1 MEDQVAKLNGIL
13 SDDGGSGSKD
23 VAVFLG
29 SGQKDPMAEQKA
41 LKGDYK
47 LIYCTPEKLVS
58 GGFLN
63 SMANLHNSGEGDGL
77 CLIAV
82 DESHCVSE
90 WGHDFRPSYRQVG
103 NVLRGHAVLKNV
115 PIVALTATAVPRV
128 QTDILSSLQLRNPK
142 VVKQSFDRDNLII
155 TVRRKP
161 AGGYRTA
168 LAGFVKDMK
177 EMTTTTRKKMSFSRH
192 ESTIIYCP
200 TQGQVVEV
208 SNWLSQQFEGTDIR
222 AQSYHGGQ
230 ALEHRSDAHIN
241 FLTGKTAVI
250 VATLAFGMGI
260 CKLVRSLSSGVVE
273 SSQNYYIVFF
283 VLQYTYEDLT
293 TNTPHLIDK
302 TDTRRIIHY
311 GPPKTVE
318 EYYQQIGR
326 AGRDGLE
333 ANCVMYCNSADFDK
347 YKDDFYLGGL
357 TADVRSNQEQSINS
371 LRKFAMSEEAC
382 RRAELLKFFDEA
394 PSFGERCGTCD
405 TCVTR
410 MTHSGD
416 IERDFADNGARL
428 MLYAISV
435 LNGKQGIGNL
445 EKVLQGSAV
454 EAYRYRSQNMNP
466 VAIKETVTLLKSKM
480 TGYKKRVPVSYF
492 TKDLLPA
499 LVSRE
504 YVEVLTQSSPAVNGR
519 RGVSGLLLLISC
531 LASVNHFLTLLKTQ
545 MSWSSY
551 TLTTKGSSVLQTGP
565 IVLPVPSSVRDY
577 EKEQHEKLQKSLN
590 ELKKAGADVDQ
601 IPKHEL
607 EEGDGT
613 VFKALR
619 TWYNYLD
626 LLQRTERT
634 DRIDQLEDLRLR
646 IDAWRMDVAVNYRI
660 APADAMPDHL

>member
-1 MEDQVAKLNGIL
+1 
-13 SDDGGSGSKD
+13 
-23 VAVFLG
+23 
-29 SGQKDPMAEQKA
+29 
-41 LKGDYK
+41 
-47 LIYCTPEKLVS
+47 
-58 GGFLN
+58 
-63 SMANLHNSGEGDGL
+63 
-77 CLIAV
+77 
-82 DESHCVSE
+82 
-90 WGHDFRPSYRQVG
+90 
-103 NVLRGHAVLKNV
+103 
-115 PIVALTATAVPRV
+115 
-128 QTDILSSLQLRNPK
+128 
-142 VVKQSFDRDNLII
+142 
-155 TVRRKP
+155 
-161 AGGYRTA
+161 
-168 LAGFVKDMK
+168 
-177 EMTTTTRKKMSFSRH
+177 
-192 ESTIIYCP
+192 
-200 TQGQVVEV
+200 
-208 SNWLSQQFEGTDIR
+208 
-222 AQSYHGGQ
+222 
-230 ALEHRSDAHIN
+230 
-241 FLTGKTAVI
+241 
-250 VATLAFGMGI
+250 
-260 CKLVRSLSSGVVE
+260 
-273 SSQNYYIVFF
+273 
-283 VLQYTYEDLT
+283 LQYTYEDLT